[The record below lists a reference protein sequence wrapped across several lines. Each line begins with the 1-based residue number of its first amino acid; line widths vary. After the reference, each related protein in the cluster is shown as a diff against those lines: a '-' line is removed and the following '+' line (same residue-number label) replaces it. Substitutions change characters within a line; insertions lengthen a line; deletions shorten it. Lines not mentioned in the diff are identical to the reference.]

1 MNSINNGW
9 NGTRLTKMP
18 LFSFWFEKYDFE
30 NQAISELCTNNNKLK
45 YSSNLKD
52 IFKPTKKNETL

>member
-9 NGTRLTKMP
+9 NGTRLTETP
-18 LFSFWFEKYDFE
+18 LFPFWFEKYYFD
-30 NQAISELCTNNNKLK
+30 NQAISELYTNNNKLK

-52 IFKPTKKNETL
+52 IF